1 MLAASI
7 FGPSVCL
14 TFFALNALSWGKK
27 KLGNKLEWK
36 ETRCHLRLFLTSKS
50 DKLRCVRFVAV
61 TTKFAW
67 KLRLWGEKLVYKYLE
82 LYAFTSCN

>member
-1 MLAASI
+1 MLGASI

-14 TFFALNALSWGKK
+14 KFFALNALSCGKK

-50 DKLRCVRFVAV
+50 DKLRCVCFVAV
-61 TTKFAW
+61 TTKSTVAW
-67 KLRLWGEKLVYKYLE
+67 KLRLWGEKLVYEYL
-82 LYAFTSCN
+82 